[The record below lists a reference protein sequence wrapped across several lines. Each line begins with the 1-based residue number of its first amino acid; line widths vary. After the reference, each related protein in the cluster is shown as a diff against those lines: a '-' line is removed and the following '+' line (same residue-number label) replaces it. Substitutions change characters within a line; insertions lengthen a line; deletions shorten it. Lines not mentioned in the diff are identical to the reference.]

1 MHSTFQFAFITSDSL
16 LRSVSRNEL
25 VVSRVVQG
33 QKVIIDK
40 MEKFS
45 IFVVV
50 LLTLVGT
57 PPTSANNDNEGKTS
71 FFYKLRNRFSRGRSG

>member
-1 MHSTFQFAFITSDSL
+1 MHLTFQFAFITSDSL

-50 LLTLVGT
+50 LLTLIGT
-57 PPTSANNDNEGKTS
+57 PPTSANNDNEGKTC
-71 FFYKLRNRFSRGRSG
+71 FFQITEPRFA